1 MANVMIGRMKIAGL
15 MLVGLACIALSITG
29 CSTQYVDPRKPILGV
44 PDKVTMY
51 DLESAAQELMSRLRA
66 SDAFADC
73 CKSVQR
79 EKGSKPIITL
89 AYIENKLEGVRVQDR
104 LDSIRDSII
113 TELLRTGFIEVD
125 DDEARNKIAARIIRG
140 IDEGHED
147 GSLLPTFGT
156 LAPPDFLLGGDFRQF
171 VDPGGYNTYR
181 LRLTIYNM
189 KTRRPVWQEIETR
202 IKL

>member
-1 MANVMIGRMKIAGL
+1 MRIPVEFVLVAVALGGVIGCASQRPTI
-15 MLVGLACIALSITG
+15 
-29 CSTQYVDPRKPILGV
+29 YVEPGSVVSGP
-44 PDKVTMY
+44 PDQPTMY

-156 LAPPDFLLGGDFRQF
+156 LAPPDFLLGGDFMQF